1 LAAGGPSALLLFAS
15 RLTAGQPAM
24 RLAQDGLTEGRRR
37 CRASI
42 FGALSPTATEALE
55 RNVGMAAQPQSLVSN
70 SGGNS
75 PKPEALYAVLEER
88 ILARDQKGASD
99 VYYDLVRQKR
109 PLAEIVAEGVRI
121 HAPYTH
127 VPYHERIDD
136 GYVNF
141 VNNDHCLL
149 SARAAINLTKLVPQ
163 DCAALP
169 YAQTVWY
176 IPTGLDIWNQK
187 ILKAPGHYAR
197 APGWSMPPGPPPM
210 PEVAWQ
216 DQEPEVLGGPLEER
230 LDHWMTLVHRGN
242 VLEAYRVFLGLTQ
255 NPAERKAVLAQ
266 LCHAGLMDV
275 QDRALYNR
283 SYTTGHKAF
292 RARATV
298 ELGNFL
304 GWDDAHDV
312 IYAGALDVAVGPRW
326 YSTYEMACNVIK
338 IFVEKQAVSAIP
350 YGGASEQELAILA
363 GNKAPLSEAEAREF
377 EDALIRQPEP
387 RYLEVLTRLLEAGK
401 SPRRILDAMQIAD
414 AQVILE
420 TRGVNNFSLPQHC
433 FEYLNTLGW
442 YFDNFEHKQQLKL
455 LYLAASYLNR
465 AAGHQQGIGDAEP
478 AEIRAASGADRLSQ
492 EEILARVDAA
502 VIALNGPDSVSWTR
516 AYLDRFSDRAPL
528 VQHLALLS
536 ARMGNDPHNQEIGQ
550 VLLEDYGKN
559 RGWDRDRLLLACAH
573 HTAVHRKYG
582 NPLDCA
588 NRFGAA
594 LGVARL
600 Q

>member
-1 LAAGGPSALLLFAS
+1 MPNDVQAV
-15 RLTAGQPAM
+15 R
-24 RLAQDGLTEGRRR
+24 
-37 CRASI
+37 
-42 FGALSPTATEALE
+42 
-55 RNVGMAAQPQSLVSN
+55 SN
-70 SGGNS
+70 TG
-75 PKPEALYAVLEER
+75 KPEQLYAALEER
-88 ILARDQKGASD
+88 MLARDQKGASE
-99 VYYDLVRQKR
+99 VYYDLVRQNR
-109 PLAEIVAEGVRI
+109 PLKEIVAEGVRI

-149 SARAAINLTKLVPQ
+149 SARAAINLTKIVPE

-216 DQEPEVLGGPLEER
+216 DQEPEMLSGPLRER

-242 VLEAYRVFLGLTQ
+242 VVDAYRVFLGLMQ
-255 NPAERKAVLAQ
+255 NPAERKEVLAE
-266 LCHAGLMDV
+266 LCHAGLVDV

-298 ELGNFL
+298 ELGNYL

-312 IYAGALDVAVGPRW
+312 IYAGALDIAVGPRW
-326 YSTYEMACNVIK
+326 YSTYEMACNVVK
-338 IFVEKQAVSAIP
+338 IFVEKETVSAIP
-350 YGGASEQELAILA
+350 YGGASKVELDILA
-363 GNKAPLSEAEAREF
+363 NNKANLSEEEAREL
-377 EDALIRQPEP
+377 EHALIREPEP
-387 RYLEVLTRLLEAGK
+387 KYIEVMVRLLEAGK

-414 AQVILE
+414 AQVIME
-420 TRGVNNFSLPQHC
+420 TQGVNNFSLPQHC
-433 FEYLNTLGW
+433 FEYLNTMGW
-442 YFDNFEHKQQLKL
+442 YFDHFEHKQQLKL
-455 LYLAASYLNR
+455 LFTGASYLNR
-465 AAGHQQGIGDAEP
+465 AAGHQQGIGDAKP
-478 AEIRAASGADRLSQ
+478 ITVKAPSGADRLSQ
-492 EEILARVDAA
+492 DEILANIDAA
-502 VIALNGPDSVSWTR
+502 VIALNGPDSRNWTQ
-516 AYLDRFSDRAPL
+516 AYLERFSDRKPL
-528 VQHLALLS
+528 IQHLALLS

-550 VLLEDYGKN
+550 VFIEDYGKSQ
-559 RGWDRDRLLLACAH
+559 GWDRDRLLVACAH

-588 NRFGAA
+588 TRFGAA
-594 LGVARL
+594 MGISRL

>member
-1 LAAGGPSALLLFAS
+1 MANDALAAITNA
-15 RLTAGQPAM
+15 
-24 RLAQDGLTEGRRR
+24 
-37 CRASI
+37 
-42 FGALSPTATEALE
+42 
-55 RNVGMAAQPQSLVSN
+55 
-70 SGGNS
+70 
-75 PKPEALYAVLEER
+75 PKPEALYGQLEER

-99 VYYDLVRQKR
+99 VYYDLVRERR
-109 PLAEIVAEGVRI
+109 PMTEIVAEAVRI

-149 SARAAINLTKLVPQ
+149 SARAAINLTRLVPE

-169 YAQTVWY
+169 LAQTIWY

-210 PEVAWQ
+210 PEVVWP
-216 DQEPEVLGGPLEER
+216 DQEPEHLDGPLQER

-242 VLEAYRVFLGLTQ
+242 VLEAYRVFLGLMA
-255 NPAERKAVLAQ
+255 NPAERKEVLAQ

-304 GWDDAHDV
+304 GWDNAHNV

-326 YSTYEMACNVIK
+326 YSTYEMACNVVK
-338 IFVEKQAVSAIP
+338 IFLEKQAVAAIP
-350 YGGASEQELAILA
+350 YGGASKEELAILA
-363 GNKAPLSEAEAREF
+363 NNREPLSRDEAEALERACIRE
-377 EDALIRQPEP
+377 PEP
-387 RYLEVLTRLLEAGK
+387 GFLELLSKYLEAGK
-401 SPRRILDAMQIAD
+401 SPRRILDALQIAD
-414 AQVILE
+414 AQIVIE
-420 TRGVNNFSLPQHC
+420 TQGVNNFSLPQHC
-433 FEYLNTLGW
+433 YEYLNTLGW
-442 YFDNFEHKQQLKL
+442 FFDNFEHKQQVKL

-465 AAGHQQGIGDAEP
+465 AAWHQKGIGDAEP
-478 AEIRAASGADRLSQ
+478 VTVRAPAGADKLSPVQ
-492 EEILARVDAA
+492 ILDRVDAA
-502 VIALNGPDSVSWTR
+502 VLALNGEDSRNWTQ
-516 AYLDRFSDRAPL
+516 AYIESSADKAPL
-528 VQHLALLS
+528 IQRLALLS
-536 ARMGNDPHNQEIGQ
+536 SRMGNDPHNQEIGQ
-550 VLLEDYGKN
+550 VLLEDYAKN
-559 RGWDRDRLLLACAH
+559 QGWNRDRLLVACAH

-588 NRFGAA
+588 SRFGAA
-594 LGVARL
+594 MGVARL

>member
-1 LAAGGPSALLLFAS
+1 MPNDVQAA
-15 RLTAGQPAM
+15 
-24 RLAQDGLTEGRRR
+24 
-37 CRASI
+37 I
-42 FGALSPTATEALE
+42 
-55 RNVGMAAQPQSLVSN
+55 SN
-70 SGGNS
+70 A
-75 PKPEALYAVLEER
+75 PKPEALYGKLEDR
-88 ILARDQKGASD
+88 ILARDQKGASE
-99 VYYDLVRQKR
+99 VYYDLVRQRR
-109 PLAEIVAEGVRI
+109 PMNEIVGEAVRI

-149 SARAAINLTKLVPQ
+149 SARAATQLTRLVPQ

-169 YAQTVWY
+169 LAQTIWY

-210 PEVAWQ
+210 PEVVWA
-216 DQEPEVLGGPLEER
+216 DQEPERLTGPLQER

-242 VLEAYRVFLGLTQ
+242 VLEAYRVFLGLME
-255 NPAERKAVLAQ
+255 NPAERKEVLAQ

-298 ELGNFL
+298 DLGNFL
-304 GWDDAHDV
+304 GWDNAHNV
-312 IYAGALDVAVGPRW
+312 VYAGALDIAVGPRW
-326 YSTYEMACNVIK
+326 YSTYEMACNLVK
-338 IFVEKQAVSAIP
+338 IFLEKQTISAIP
-350 YGGASEQELAILA
+350 YGGASSAEIAILA
-363 GNKAPLSEAEAREF
+363 GNKEPLSEAESREF

-387 RYLEVLTRLLEAGK
+387 AYVHVLNRLLEAGK

-414 AQVILE
+414 AQIILE
-420 TRGVNNFSLPQHC
+420 TKGVNNFSLPQHC
-433 FEYLNTLGW
+433 FEYLNTMGW

-455 LYLAASYLNR
+455 LYTGASYLNR
-465 AAGHQQGIGDAEP
+465 AAGHQQGIGDAERV
-478 AEIRAASGADRLSQ
+478 EIRAASGADKLSQ
-492 EEILARVDAA
+492 EEILNRVDAA
-502 VIALNGPDSVSWTR
+502 CIALNGPDAVSWTR
-516 AYLDRFSDRAPL
+516 AYLDKFSDRKPL
-528 VQHLALLS
+528 VQHLALLA

-550 VLLEDYGKN
+550 VLIEDYLKN
-559 RGWDRDRLLLACAH
+559 QGWDRDRLLLACAH

-588 NRFGAA
+588 QRFGAA
-594 LGVARL
+594 LGITRL

>member
-1 LAAGGPSALLLFAS
+1 MPNDV
-15 RLTAGQPAM
+15 Q
-24 RLAQDGLTEGRRR
+24 
-37 CRASI
+37 
-42 FGALSPTATEALE
+42 GAITNA
-55 RNVGMAAQPQSLVSN
+55 
-70 SGGNS
+70 
-75 PKPEALYAVLEER
+75 PKPQALYEKLEDR
-88 ILARDQKGASD
+88 ILARDQVGASE
-99 VYYDLVRQKR
+99 VYYDLVRQRR
-109 PLAEIVAEGVRI
+109 PMTEMIAEAVRI

-149 SARAAINLTKLVPQ
+149 SARAATQLARMVPE

-169 YAQTVWY
+169 LAQTIWY

-197 APGWSMPPGPPPM
+197 APGWSMPPGPPPK
-210 PEVAWQ
+210 PEIVWP
-216 DQEPEVLGGPLEER
+216 DQEPEHLDGPLQER

-242 VLEAYRVFLGLTQ
+242 VIEAYRVFLGLMA
-255 NPAERKAVLAQ
+255 NPDERPAVLAQ

-298 ELGNFL
+298 DLGNTL
-304 GWDDAHDV
+304 GWDNAHNV
-312 IYAGALDVAVGPRW
+312 VYAGALDVAVGPRW

-338 IFVEKQAVSAIP
+338 IFLEKQTVSAIP
-350 YGGASEQELAILA
+350 YGGASEVELAILA
-363 GNKAPLSEAEAREF
+363 TNKEPLSREEAQNLER
-377 EDALIRQPEP
+377 ALIREPEP
-387 RYLEVLTRLLEAGK
+387 GFLELISKMLEAGK
-401 SPRRILDAMQIAD
+401 SPRHILDVLQMAS

-420 TRGVNNFSLPQHC
+420 TQGVNNFSLPQHS
-433 FEYLNTLGW
+433 FEYLNSLTW
-442 YFDNFEHKQQLKL
+442 FFDNFAHKHQVKL
-455 LYLAASYLNR
+455 LYLAASYVNR
-465 AAGHQQGIGDAEP
+465 AAWHQKGIGDAEP
-478 AEIRAASGADRLSQ
+478 NAARAAPGADKLTPAQ
-492 EEILARVDAA
+492 ILDRVDAA
-502 VIALNGPDSVSWTR
+502 VLALNGPDSTAWTQ
-516 AYLDRFSDRAPL
+516 AYIASGADQKPL
-528 VQHLALLS
+528 VQHLALL
-536 ARMGNDPHNQEIGQ
+536 ACRMGNDPHNQEIGQ
-550 VLLEDYGKN
+550 VLLEDWAKN

-582 NPLDCA
+582 NPQDCA
-588 NRFGAA
+588 QRFGAA

>member
-1 LAAGGPSALLLFAS
+1 MPNDV
-15 RLTAGQPAM
+15 Q
-24 RLAQDGLTEGRRR
+24 
-37 CRASI
+37 
-42 FGALSPTATEALE
+42 GAITNA
-55 RNVGMAAQPQSLVSN
+55 
-70 SGGNS
+70 
-75 PKPEALYAVLEER
+75 PKPQALYEKLEDR
-88 ILARDQKGASD
+88 ILVRDQVGASE
-99 VYYDLVRQKR
+99 VYYDLVRQRR
-109 PLAEIVAEGVRI
+109 PMTEMLGEAVRI

-149 SARAAINLTKLVPQ
+149 SARAATQLTRMVPE

-169 YAQTVWY
+169 LAQTIWY

-210 PEVAWQ
+210 PEIVWP
-216 DQEPEVLGGPLEER
+216 DQEPEHLDGPLQER

-242 VLEAYRVFLGLTQ
+242 VIEAYRVFLGLMA
-255 NPAERKAVLAQ
+255 NPAERPAVLAQ
-266 LCHAGLMDV
+266 LAHAGLMDV

-298 ELGNFL
+298 DLGNTL
-304 GWDDAHDV
+304 GWDNAHNV

-338 IFVEKQAVSAIP
+338 IFLEKQTVSAIP
-350 YGGASEQELAILA
+350 YGGASPEELAILA
-363 GNKAPLSEAEAREF
+363 NNKEPLSREEAQSLER
-377 EDALIRQPEP
+377 ALIREPEP
-387 RYLEVLTRLLEAGK
+387 GFLELLSKFLEAGK
-401 SPRRILDAMQIAD
+401 SPRHILDVFQMAS

-420 TRGVNNFSLPQHC
+420 TQGVNNFSLPQHS
-433 FEYLNTLGW
+433 FEYLNSLTW
-442 YFDNFEHKQQLKL
+442 FFDNFEHKHQVKL
-455 LYLAASYLNR
+455 LYLAASYVNR
-465 AAGHQQGIGDAEP
+465 AAWHQKGIGDAEP
-478 AEIRAASGADRLSQ
+478 NAIRAASGADKLTPAQ
-492 EEILARVDAA
+492 ILDRVDAA
-502 VIALNGPDSVSWTR
+502 VLALNGPDSTAWTQ
-516 AYLDRFSDRAPL
+516 AYIASGADKKPL
-528 VQHLALLS
+528 VQHLALL
-536 ARMGNDPHNQEIGQ
+536 ACRMGNDPHNQEIGQ
-550 VLLEDYGKN
+550 VLLEDWGKN
-559 RGWDRDRLLLACAH
+559 RGWDRDRLLLVCAH

-582 NPLDCA
+582 NPQDCA

>member
-1 LAAGGPSALLLFAS
+1 MPNDLQAAITNA
-15 RLTAGQPAM
+15 
-24 RLAQDGLTEGRRR
+24 
-37 CRASI
+37 
-42 FGALSPTATEALE
+42 
-55 RNVGMAAQPQSLVSN
+55 
-70 SGGNS
+70 
-75 PKPEALYAVLEER
+75 PKPQALYEKLEDR
-88 ILARDQKGASD
+88 ILARDQVGASE
-99 VYYDLVRQKR
+99 VYYDLVRQGR
-109 PLAEIVAEGVRI
+109 PMREIIGEAVRI

-149 SARAAINLTKLVPQ
+149 SARAATQLTRMVPQ

-169 YAQTVWY
+169 LAQTIWY

-210 PEVAWQ
+210 PEIVWP
-216 DQEPEVLGGPLEER
+216 DQEPEPLEGKLQER

-242 VLEAYRVFLGLTQ
+242 VVEAYRVFLGLME
-255 NPAERKAVLAQ
+255 NPAERKEVLAQ
-266 LCHAGLMDV
+266 LAHAGLMDV

-298 ELGNFL
+298 DLGNFL
-304 GWDDAHDV
+304 GWDNAHNV
-312 IYAGALDVAVGPRW
+312 VYAGAVDIAVGPRW

-338 IFVEKQAVSAIP
+338 IFLEKATVSAVP
-350 YGGASEQELAILA
+350 YGGASEVELAILA
-363 GNKAPLSEAEAREF
+363 GNKAPLSRDEAEALEN
-377 EDALIRQPEP
+377 ALIRQPEP
-387 RYLEVLTRLLEAGK
+387 YFLELLSKYLEAGK
-401 SPRRILDAMQIAD
+401 SPRRILDTLQLAD

-433 FEYLNTLGW
+433 FEYLNTLCW
-442 YFDNFEHKQQLKL
+442 FFDNFTHKHQVKL
-455 LYLAASYLNR
+455 LYLAASYVNR
-465 AAGHQQGIGDAEP
+465 AAWHQKGIGDAEP
-478 AEIRAASGADRLSQ
+478 NVARAPSAADKLAPEQILDRIDTAVLALDGADST
-492 EEILARVDAA
+492 A
-502 VIALNGPDSVSWTR
+502 WTR
-516 AYLDRFSDRAPL
+516 AYLDSGADRAPL
-528 VQHLALLS
+528 VARLALLA

-559 RGWDRDRLLLACAH
+559 QGWDRERLLLACAH

-588 NRFGAA
+588 QRFGAA
-594 LGVARL
+594 LGVDRL

>member
-1 LAAGGPSALLLFAS
+1 M
-15 RLTAGQPAM
+15 PAQ
-24 RLAQDGLTEGRRR
+24 A
-37 CRASI
+37 
-42 FGALSPTATEALE
+42 ALSNA
-55 RNVGMAAQPQSLVSN
+55 
-70 SGGNS
+70 
-75 PKPEALYAVLEER
+75 PKPDALYSKLEER

-99 VYYDLVRQKR
+99 VYYDLVRAER
-109 PLAEIVAEGVRI
+109 PMTEIVAEAVRI

-149 SARAAINLTKLVPQ
+149 SARAALELARLVPE
-163 DCAALP
+163 DCTALP
-169 YAQTVWY
+169 LAQTIWY

-197 APGWSMPPGPPPM
+197 APGWTPPPGPPPM
-210 PEVAWQ
+210 PEVVWP
-216 DQEPEVLGGPLEER
+216 DQEPEVLKGPLSER

-242 VLEAYRVFLGLTQ
+242 VLEAYRVFLGLMQ

-298 ELGNFL
+298 DLGNAL
-304 GWDDAHDV
+304 GWDDAHNV
-312 IYAGALDVAVGPRW
+312 IYAGALDIAVGPRW

-338 IFVEKQAVSAIP
+338 IFLEKETVSAIP
-350 YGGASEQELAILA
+350 YGGASKVEMEILA
-363 GNKAPLSEAEAREF
+363 GNKLPLSEAEQREL

-387 RYLEVLTRLLEAGK
+387 NYIHVLTRLLGAGK
-401 SPRRILDAMQIAD
+401 SPRRILDAFQIAD
-414 AQVILE
+414 APIILE
-420 TRGVNNFSLPQHC
+420 TKGVNNFSLPQHC
-433 FEYLNTLGW
+433 FEYLNTLTW

-455 LYLAASYLNR
+455 LFLAASYLNR
-465 AAGHQQGIGDAEP
+465 AAGHQQGIGDAERVT
-478 AEIRAASGADRLSQ
+478 AKAASGADKLSQ
-492 EEILARVDAA
+492 EEVLARVDGA
-502 VIALNGPDSVSWTR
+502 VIALNGPDSVAWTK
-516 AYLDRFSDRAPL
+516 AYLDRFSDRKPL

-550 VLLEDYGKN
+550 VLIEDWGKN
-559 RGWDRDRLLLACAH
+559 QGWDKDRLLLACAH

-588 NRFGAA
+588 TRFGAA
-594 LGVARL
+594 MGVARL

>member
-1 LAAGGPSALLLFAS
+1 MPNDVQAV
-15 RLTAGQPAM
+15 R
-24 RLAQDGLTEGRRR
+24 
-37 CRASI
+37 
-42 FGALSPTATEALE
+42 
-55 RNVGMAAQPQSLVSN
+55 SN
-70 SGGNS
+70 TD
-75 PKPEALYAVLEER
+75 KPEQLYAALEER

-99 VYYDLVRQKR
+99 VYYDLVRQNR
-109 PLAEIVAEGVRI
+109 PMKEIVAEGVRI

-149 SARAAINLTKLVPQ
+149 SARAAINLTKIVPE

-210 PEVAWQ
+210 PEVAWP
-216 DQEPEVLGGPLEER
+216 DQEPEVLKGPLRDR
-230 LDHWMTLVHRGN
+230 LDHWMTLVQRGN
-242 VLEAYRVFLGLTQ
+242 VLDAYRVFLGLMQ
-255 NPAERKAVLAQ
+255 NPAERKEVLAE
-266 LCHAGLMDV
+266 LCHAGLIDV

-298 ELGNFL
+298 ELGNYL

-312 IYAGALDVAVGPRW
+312 VYAGALDIAVGPRW
-326 YSTYEMACNVIK
+326 YSTYEMACNVVK
-338 IFVEKQAVSAIP
+338 IFLEKETVSAIP
-350 YGGASEQELAILA
+350 YGGASKIELDILA
-363 GNKAPLSEAEAREF
+363 NNKANLSEEEAREL
-377 EDALIRQPEP
+377 EHALIREPEP
-387 RYLEVLTRLLEAGK
+387 KYVEVLVRLLEAGK
-401 SPRRILDAMQIAD
+401 NPRRILDAMQIAD
-414 AQVILE
+414 AQVIIE
-420 TRGVNNFSLPQHC
+420 TQGVNNFSLPQHC
-433 FEYLNTLGW
+433 FEYLNTMGW
-442 YFDNFEHKQQLKL
+442 YFDHFEHKQQLKL
-455 LYLAASYLNR
+455 LFTAASYLNR
-465 AAGHQQGIGDAEP
+465 AAGHQQGIGDAQP
-478 AEIRAASGADRLSQ
+478 ISVKAPSGADKLSQ
-492 EEILARVDAA
+492 EEILANIDAA
-502 VIALNGPDSVSWTR
+502 VVGLNGPDSRDWTQ
-516 AYLDRFSDRAPL
+516 AYLERFSDRKPL
-528 VQHLALLS
+528 IQHLALLS

-550 VLLEDYGKN
+550 VLIEDYGKSQ
-559 RGWDRDRLLLACAH
+559 GWDRDRLLLACAH

-588 NRFGAA
+588 KRFGAA
-594 LGVARL
+594 MGVARL